1 MIWKD
6 FFFFSGS
13 QRTGI
18 VVLFVLIL
26 ISVGIRKMLPVIVPS
41 GMPETDN
48 PAFSEE
54 VRLFQKS
61 LYRTDSLKR
70 KRWNDRK
77 RDDRKSYYQ
86 TTYPNQYAARKKVN
100 FAESHAADQ
109 KSELFPFDPNTL
121 DSTGLRLLGIP
132 PRVVTGILRYR
143 RKGGVF
149 YTPERFSEVYGL
161 SPDLFAILQPYIRID
176 SSRTFDLQPAALMAD
191 PNSKFALNTVDSV
204 AMMQIKGMNKIL
216 LRSILRFRRSSGGFA
231 SIDQLRELYGMTD
244 DLFSKLSSRFVID
257 SASIQKIK
265 INSASVDRLNAHPYL
280 NFYQS
285 RAIYEY
291 RRRKGKIMS
300 IRELHKLDDLDPL
313 TIQKMEVYFSFE

>member
-18 VVLFVLIL
+18 VVLFVLIVL
-26 ISVGIRKMLPVIVPS
+26 SVGIHKMLPVIVPS
-41 GMPETDN
+41 GMPEIEN

-54 VRLFQKS
+54 VRLFQRS

-70 KRWNDRK
+70 KRYTDRYP
-77 RDDRKSYYQ
+77 DDRRTYYQ
-86 TTYPNQYAARKKVN
+86 TANPNQYAARNKINFTETHAVN
-100 FAESHAADQ
+100 Q
-109 KSELFPFDPNTL
+109 VPELFPFDPNTL
-121 DSTGLRLLGIP
+121 DSAGLRQLGIP

-161 SPDLFAILQPYIRID
+161 SPDLFTILQPYIRID
-176 SSRTFDLQPAALMAD
+176 SSRTYDLHPAALMAD

-204 AMMQIKGMNKIL
+204 AMMQIKGMNKSL
-216 LRSILRFRRSSGGFA
+216 VRSILHFRRSSGGFA

-244 DLFSKLSSRFVID
+244 DLFSKLSSRFVVD
-257 SASIQKIK
+257 SAAIQKIK
-265 INSASVDRLNAHPYL
+265 INSASVDKLNAHPYL

-291 RRRKGKIMS
+291 RRRKGKIIS
-300 IRELHKLDDLDPL
+300 IRELQKLDELDPL